1 VRIEPKPM
9 IAGPTIDAMKYCG
22 SKPHLRDLFAN
33 LPATAMD
40 ARTAENVHP
49 AFVEIIKQLSADQ
62 AKMIKLAAR
71 GYKRAFAFIETYRA
85 WPAQTDRG

>member
-22 SKPHLRDLFAN
+22 SEPHLRDLFAN
-33 LPATAMD
+33 LLATAMD

-85 WPAQTDRG
+85 